1 MFPLTWS
8 GRVSAARLITTMGS
22 YGSFG
27 SKGSSKDAVVT
38 SGQDLQLLE
47 GLGDLVR

>member
-1 MFPLTWS
+1 MGCAPAGAQNMFPLMWF

-22 YGSFG
+22 YGSLG

-38 SGQDLQLLE
+38 
-47 GLGDLVR
+47 LG

>member
-38 SGQDLQLLE
+38 LGQDLQFLK

>member
-1 MFPLTWS
+1 MGHSPAGDQNMFPLTWS
-8 GRVSAARLITTMGS
+8 DRVSAAHLITMMGS

-38 SGQDLQLLE
+38 LGQDL
-47 GLGDLVR
+47 